1 MTPLSDQDLA
11 GKRIAIM
18 SWRDTFNPESGGAEN
33 YMLKMAE
40 GFRDRGALVTVF
52 TAAYAGAPPRNTHD
66 GMRYVRAGGKLGVYA
81 RGMQALLMRKLGR
94 CDVVIDVQNGLPF
107 FTRLVTRKPIIVLVH
122 HVHREQWPVVYPGM
136 TGRIGWW
143 IEHGLSPRLYRS
155 CQYVAVSRATRDEL
169 ISLGV
174 PGHHI
179 AVVHNGSE
187 SVKVPTLEPKT
198 SYPSM
203 CVVGRLVPHK
213 QVEHAIDAAIAL
225 RPELP
230 DLKLTVVGGGWWAD
244 ELQDYVNQNGARE
257 FVELLGHVSEED
269 KHRVYARSWVK
280 ALPSL
285 KEGWGLVIGEAGHHL
300 TPTVAY
306 RDAGG
311 TRESISD
318 GFSGLLAD
326 SKAEFVDQLR
336 QVLTDDSL
344 RASLAKGALSV
355 SESYT
360 WENTQKALTNIVL
373 SAMDGKMIAAQDQP
387 APQSKI

>member
-1 MTPLSDQDLA
+1 MLN
-11 GKRIAIM
+11 
-18 SWRDTFNPESGGAEN
+18 WRDTGHPE
-33 YMLKMAE
+33 
-40 GFRDRGALVTVF
+40 
-52 TAAYAGAPPRNTHD
+52 
-66 GMRYVRAGGKLGVYA
+66 AGGSEVYA
-81 RGMQALLMRKLGR
+81 ESVADGLAQRGHEVVLLTARHPGAHREDRRSSGVRVLRRGGRLTVYLQAALAHWTRRTGR
-94 CDVVIDVQNGLPF
+94 PEFIIETQNGVPYLAALWAPR
-107 FTRLVTRKPIIVLVH
+107 TPHVVLVH

-230 DLKLTVVGGGWWAD
+230 DLKLTVVWWTD

-326 SKAEFVDQLR
+326 SKAEFIDQLR
-336 QVLTDDSL
+336 AGPACAAIKVL
-344 RASLAKGALSV
+344 K
-355 SESYT
+355 
-360 WENTQKALTNIVL
+360 N
-373 SAMDGKMIAAQDQP
+373 
-387 APQSKI
+387 